1 MSRFHIA
8 LLALSLAAGTLS
20 AQALPESARA
30 RFTSDVVRA
39 ELDHLYSTLRASHA
53 DLYVHRSRE
62 DYDARYRELR
72 ERITAPMDRLDV
84 IRLLMPFVA
93 YGQIG
98 HARIDFPIPEYI
110 GYAQGGGTLL
120 PLDIR
125 VVDGAPFVLRNY
137 SEHPLL
143 APGTRLIAINGRSMD
158 EWLARLGAYVSAERP
173 YMVHAQLESMFPRLF
188 WLSEGQVDE
197 FSITVALPSGAD
209 STVRIAAR
217 PVMDVEPLKSEWEA
231 AGQEREATVLPQGIA
246 YLRPGP
252 FYARSPEES
261 VETVTA
267 FVDSAFN
274 AFLEAGAPDLILD
287 LRGNPGGDNSF
298 SDPMVAWLADRPF
311 RFASEYYVKASPETR
326 RVLSGLAEQFPGGI
340 SAEMLDEMRQHDDGE
355 RFAFEIPMAA
365 PRADRRYEGRV
376 WTLVDR
382 HSYSNATATAAIIK
396 DYGFGKILGEETSD
410 LPTSYASSA
419 QFTLP
424 ATGIVVTYPKGYFVR
439 PSGDTALR
447 GVLPDHRLDV
457 PAIPRGDGNA
467 LLDAAIAYV
476 LQQRATR

>member
-1 MSRFHIA
+1 MPNVRRILLAVALVGEAISAQEVTETTDSRFSPA
-8 LLALSLAAGTLS
+8 T
-20 AQALPESARA
+20 
-30 RFTSDVVRA
+30 VRA
-39 ELDHLYSTLRASHA
+39 ELDHLYRTLRESHA

-72 ERITAPMDRLDV
+72 QRITAPMDRLDV

-110 GYAQGGGTLL
+110 AYAQVGGTVL

-125 VVDGAPFVLRNY
+125 VVDGMPYVLRNHVD
-137 SEHPLL
+137 HPLL
-143 APGTRLIAINGRSMD
+143 TPGTRLVAINGRSMD
-158 EWLARLGAYVSAERP
+158 QWLQRIGAYVSAERP
-173 YMVHAQLESMFPRLF
+173 YMVHAQLESMFPRLL
-188 WLSEGQVDE
+188 WLSEGQFDE
-197 FSITVALPSGAD
+197 FAITVAVPSGRD
-209 STVRIAAR
+209 TTLQVAAR
-217 PVMDVEPLKSEWEA
+217 PVMEVEPRKSEWEA
-231 AGQEREATVLPQGIA
+231 AGQERSARLLPQGIA

-267 FVDSAFN
+267 FVDSAFR
-274 AFLEAGAPDLILD
+274 AFIDAGAPDLIID

-298 SDPMVAWLADRPF
+298 SDPMIAWFADRPF
-311 RFASEYYVKASPETR
+311 RFASEYVVKASSETR
-326 RVLSGLAEQFPGGI
+326 RVLRGLAEQFPGGI
-340 SAEMLDEMRQHDDGE
+340 SARMFEEMREHEDGE
-355 RFAFEIPMAA
+355 RFPFEIPMAA
-365 PRADRRYEGRV
+365 PRADLQYTGRV

-382 HSYSNATATAAIIK
+382 HSYSNATSVAAIVK
-396 DYGFGKILGEETSD
+396 DYGFSVVLGEETSD

-439 PSGDTALR
+439 PSGDTTLR
-447 GVLPDHRLDV
+447 GVLPDHRLEV

-467 LLDAAIAYV
+467 LLDAAIAHI
-476 LQQRATR
+476 QRQRNHR